1 MNATETQLC
10 LRLHGTPE
18 LVDTQLVRLLEHC
31 GSPQA
36 IADGGPG
43 AWREAGL
50 PAATIT
56 ALGRTLRGPGS
67 DGPFDIAAQARA
79 LAGAGATVLP
89 LTDPAYPPLLRTIHD
104 PPPLLY
110 VRGDPA
116 ALGRPQLAMVGSR
129 KASSAGLRA
138 AATFAAEAVAAGL
151 AITSGLALGIDAAAH
166 RGALG
171 AGGCS
176 VAVVATGVEQVYPL
190 RHRALAAELEQAGCL
205 LSEFPPGVPPLPQ
218 NFPRRNRIISGL
230 ALGVMVIE
238 AALPSG
244 SLITARTAMEQGR
257 EVFALP
263 WSIFHRGGA
272 GCLRLL
278 RDGVKMVE
286 VMADVLEE
294 LGALYGLQQ
303 ELSLPDTAVGSSPA
317 PASLSA
323 EQTEILQLLGYEET
337 ATDEL
342 LRQLGVSVAGLMAA
356 LSEMEMQGLVVRGPG
371 GYMRA

>member
-1 MNATETQLC
+1 MNVAETQLC

-18 LVDTQLVRLLEHC
+18 LVDTQLVQLLEHC

-36 IADGGPG
+36 VADGGPS

-50 PAATIT
+50 PTATID
-56 ALGRTLRGPGS
+56 ALGRALRGPGA
-67 DGPFDIAAQARA
+67 GGRFDTAAQART
-79 LAGAGATVLP
+79 LAAVGATVLP
-89 LTDPAYPPLLRTIHD
+89 LSDPAYPPLLRTIHD

-116 ALGRPQLAMVGSR
+116 ALARPQLAVVGSR

-138 AATFAAEAVAAGL
+138 AATLAGEAVAAGL

-166 RGALG
+166 RGALA

-176 VAVVATGVEQVYPL
+176 IAVMATGVEQVYPL
-190 RHRALAAELEQAGCL
+190 RHGALGTELEQIGCL

-230 ALGVMVIE
+230 ALGVLVIE

-257 EVFALP
+257 EVFTLP
-263 WSIFHRGGA
+263 WSIYHQGGA

-278 RDGVKMVE
+278 RDGVKMVQAIE
-286 VMADVLEE
+286 DVLEE

-303 ELSLPDTAVGSSPA
+303 ELSLPLAAACDS
-317 PASLSA
+317 ASLAQLSG
-323 EQTEILQLLGYEET
+323 EQAQVLQMLGYEEV

-342 LRQLGVSVAGLMAA
+342 LRQLTLPVGELMAA
-356 LSEMEMQGLVVRGPG
+356 LSELEMLGLVVRGPG
-371 GYMRA
+371 GYLRA